1 MRKMTII
8 LLNCKSTSGKNN
20 QLGKKNIK
28 NIISREQQGVRDR
41 KTVKICFSPARSVCM
56 ASPPCPNQA
65 EHPSLG
71 ALRNWPLD
79 ENSWEREQ
87 GPFGCAPVALWGFLP
102 LIYTGGCSE
111 QHGHMH
117 SCSICCSHRRGL
129 QVRAVNP
136 REGLCAQNPHNL

>member
-1 MRKMTII
+1 MFHNSKANEENDHYPVELQKVLLEKTIS
-8 LLNCKSTSGKNN
+8 LE
-20 QLGKKNIK
+20 KKNIK
-28 NIISREQQGVRDR
+28 NIIYREQQGVRDR

-87 GPFGCAPVALWGFLP
+87 GPFGCAPVAL
-102 LIYTGGCSE
+102 
-111 QHGHMH
+111 
-117 SCSICCSHRRGL
+117 
-129 QVRAVNP
+129 
-136 REGLCAQNPHNL
+136 